1 MGNEEDDEEDDDE
14 EDDDDVVDLQSQT
27 DKLRLETLE
36 KGRVE
41 MVKKK
46 KRMEQKMEQ
55 EKAQVDNTF
64 VQEVLK
70 MHHQIIPINLFIPPY

>member
-1 MGNEEDDEEDDDE
+1 MGNEEDDE

-55 EKAQVDNTF
+55 EKAQVDSTF

-70 MHHQIIPINLFIPPY
+70 MHHQITPINLFIPPY